1 MTSNFSDFP
10 RVNKPSQ
17 KSIKPAWK
25 AEKKYAKSLSLEKEH
40 GSGICPPNT
49 NPVAVSS
56 LGSVSGNDE
65 SRLRSARVANGTRTW
80 RRFWARFWP

>member
-10 RVNKPSQ
+10 RVNTPSQ

-25 AEKKYAKSLSLEKEH
+25 AEKKYAKSLSQPEKEH
-40 GSGICPPNT
+40 GSGICPSSA
-49 NPVAVSS
+49 NPVTVKF

-65 SRLRSARVANGTRTW
+65 SRFRGARVANGTRTEG
-80 RRFWARFWP
+80 RFWP